1 MSVAKRVLTWLGLG
15 TTSVLWAG
23 ALRATIAIVILAACA
38 AAVGLGAVFTIKAA
52 SGVLAW
58 QIVACVWWA
67 GVLICVVSW
76 RAKRLAIK
84 GYLGEM
90 MVRATL
96 RVWLPSAK
104 RYHDVY
110 MRREDGENRV
120 TQIDHIVVSRRG
132 VFVIETKNWKSR
144 MRGTATDRSW
154 RCYGRRGGSSWEVQS
169 PLKQNDIHVGAVE
182 KVIGDTIAIV
192 PLVAL
197 VGWGRLVNGPVP
209 DVTQGFAGLVC
220 SIRERQPM
228 MTSDDVTDIAK
239 RLEAAFLS
247 NSAETRAT
255 HDAQLERGRRAIRAR
270 AGRPRVA
277 PTRAQHAAAD
287 KATASAAAKG
297 ELTDEQI
304 DRHAEVLRGRAQ
316 YTSRAG
322 KTMPC
327 YMLER
332 SDDSL
337 RYKLCSK
344 DGKNVWW
351 ANADRV
357 QIKKEYQSPQS
368 IAEVAAYAKK
378 FRANRNGR
386 AAPQSR
392 R

>member
-1 MSVAKRVLTWLGLG
+1 MSVATRVLKWLGLG

-23 ALRATIAIVILAACA
+23 ALRATIAMVILTACA
-38 AAVGLGAVFTIKAA
+38 VSVGLGVVFTIKAA
-52 SGVLAW
+52 PDVLAW
-58 QIVACVWWA
+58 QIVACIWWV
-67 GVLICVVSW
+67 GVLICVVGW
-76 RAKRLAIK
+76 RVKRLAIK

-120 TQIDHIVVSRRG
+120 TQIDHIVISRRG

-144 MRGTATDRSW
+144 MRGTATDGSW
-154 RCYGRRGGSSWEVQS
+154 RRYGRRGGSSWEVQN
-169 PLKQNDIHVGAVE
+169 PIKQNDIHVSAVA
-182 KVIGDTIAIV
+182 KVIGDTNAIFS
-192 PLVAL
+192 LVAL
-197 VGWGRLVNGPVP
+197 VGWGRLVNGPEPGVA
-209 DVTQGFAGLVC
+209 QGIAGLVC
-220 SIRERQPM
+220 HLRERQPM
-228 MTSDDVTDIAK
+228 MTADDVTGIAE

-255 HDAQLERGRRAIRAR
+255 HDTQLERGRRAIRAR
-270 AGRPRVA
+270 TRRPRAA

-297 ELTDEQI
+297 EHMNEQI
-304 DRHAEVLRGRAQ
+304 DRHEKVLLGRVQYQARG
-316 YTSRAG
+316 G
-322 KTMPC
+322 KIVPC
-327 YMLER
+327 YMLKR
-332 SDDSL
+332 SNDSL

-344 DGKNVWW
+344 DGKRVWW
-351 ANADRV
+351 TDADR
-357 QIKKEYQSPQS
+357 IEIEKEYQRPQS
-368 IAEVAAYAKK
+368 IAELAMYAKK
-378 FRANRNGR
+378 SRTSRNGR